1 MGGLI
6 RLRFPSPRLS
16 RGDIVG
22 NAVRLGKLNGLDW
35 LALCEGIETGLA
47 IMTAKPGLCVW
58 ACLSDGG
65 LERAVLP
72 PAARRIL
79 ILADND
85 KSGTGL
91 RAAERTK
98 ARSHR
103 DGRTAVIAMPPRTG
117 DDFNDLLVRDGPDVV
132 RQMVEAVLLQGNE
145 TWN

>member
-1 MGGLI
+1 M
-6 RLRFPSPRLS
+6 S
-16 RGDIVG
+16 RGSISG
-22 NAVRLGKLNGLDW
+22 SAVRLGKLNGLDW

-47 IMTAKPGLCVW
+47 VMTANPELSVW

-98 ARSHR
+98 ARFHR
-103 DGRTAVIAMPPRTG
+103 DGRTAVIAMPPCTG

-132 RQMVEAVLLQGNE
+132 RQIVETVLLQGKE